1 MNIKRI
7 IALLLCVSALLPT
20 LAACK
25 SSTADG
31 GNSTTVTTT
40 ASGQPDNDPNSEGC
54 KTHTPSAGGGYC
66 TVCMQILKKNE
77 SDYMDMI
84 YFSCD
89 DQTLTDAYTIALND
103 CMLNVKLFKGG
114 LLSTEKE
121 VIIAGVDYTTPWIRD
136 GSINA
141 WNAFG
146 LLDPTVSKNTLLSL
160 LKTSGFNYL
169 IDGQYW
175 DAVIWAIGA
184 YQYVLIS
191 GDTAFLSV
199 AQNAIETTLAKFEK
213 EEYDSQDGLFRG
225 GAVYAD
231 GIAAYPDQYANSP
244 NPGIEGWL
252 ENPENDSLKADTG
265 VGLADEGAF
274 H

>member
-1 MNIKRI
+1 MKIKKLV
-7 IALLLCVSALLPT
+7 ALLLCVSALLPT

-25 SSTADG
+25 SGKVDG

-40 ASGQPDNDPNSEGC
+40 ASGQPDNDPNSVGC
-54 KTHTPSAGGGYC
+54 KTHTPSEGGGYC

-77 SDYMDMI
+77 SDYLDMI

-121 VIIAGVDYTTPWIRD
+121 VIIAGVDYTTPWTRD
-136 GSINA
+136 GSINV

-160 LKTSGFNYL
+160 LKTSGSNYL

-244 NPGIEGWL
+244 NPGIIL
-252 ENPENDSLKADTG
+252 I
-265 VGLADEGAF
+265 F
-274 H
+274 I